1 VRALQQESV
10 HVLDCLSTLTRAK
23 AATWDARF
31 PTFETIK
38 AEGDFRSELL
48 TR

>member
-1 VRALQQESV
+1 MWAQQQESV
-10 HVLDCLSTLTRAK
+10 RVLDSLSALTKAK

-38 AEGDFRSELL
+38 AEGDFARNY
-48 TR
+48 